1 MLRFDLRFLLLCVML
16 RVRQERGEQMFDSED
31 YETSTVDDL
40 LNELIAS
47 GDYLG
52 EN

>member
-1 MLRFDLRFLLLCVML
+1 
-16 RVRQERGEQMFDSED
+16 MFDSED
-31 YETSTVDDL
+31 YETSSVDDL
-40 LNELIAS
+40 INDLIAS

>member
-1 MLRFDLRFLLLCVML
+1 
-16 RVRQERGEQMFDSED
+16 MFDSED
-31 YETSTVDDL
+31 YETSSVDYLIND
-40 LNELIAS
+40 LIAS

>member
-1 MLRFDLRFLLLCVML
+1 
-16 RVRQERGEQMFDSED
+16 MFDSED
-31 YETSTVDDL
+31 YETSSVDDL

>member
-1 MLRFDLRFLLLCVML
+1 
-16 RVRQERGEQMFDSED
+16 MFDSED

-40 LNELIAS
+40 LNDLIAS

>member
-1 MLRFDLRFLLLCVML
+1 
-16 RVRQERGEQMFDSED
+16 MFDSED

>member
-1 MLRFDLRFLLLCVML
+1 MLE
-16 RVRQERGEQMFDSED
+16 VRQQKGEQMFD
-31 YETSTVDDL
+31 YEEQETTVQDL